1 MCIAH
6 EHGVRVVADG
16 RTGVF
21 DALANA
27 SARNKWVGLGFR
39 ERGEEVSYHISKAYT
54 TWPLPF
60 EQVLDAVRSAKKAHL
75 DGINFDLE
83 DEIKV

>member
-16 RTGVF
+16 RTGVL

-39 ERGEEVSYHISKAYT
+39 ERGEVSCHIPKACT